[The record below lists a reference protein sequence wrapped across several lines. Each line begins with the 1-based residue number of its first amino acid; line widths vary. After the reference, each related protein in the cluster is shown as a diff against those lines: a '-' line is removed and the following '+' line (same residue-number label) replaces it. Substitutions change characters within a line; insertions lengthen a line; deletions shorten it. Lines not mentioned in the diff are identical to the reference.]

1 MRATEHGELWEVR
14 LDKVRPVVIVSR
26 DDVRGRRVK
35 TTVATITTAI
45 RDLPTYV
52 VLDHRDGLPD
62 LSAVNCDELQTI
74 PKAQLTRRLGR
85 LSIEKIDALDDAL
98 RFALQLR

>member
-26 DDVRGRRVK
+26 DDLRGRRLK
-35 TTVATITTAI
+35 ATVAAVTTAI
-45 RDLPTYV
+45 RDLQTYV
-52 VLDHRDGLPD
+52 LLDHRDGLPE

-85 LSIEKIDALDDAL
+85 LSTEKIDALDDAL

>member
-26 DDVRGRRVK
+26 DDVRGRRMK
-35 TTVATITTAI
+35 ATVASVTTAI

-52 VLDHRDGLPD
+52 LLDHRDGLPD

>member
-26 DDVRGRRVK
+26 DDERGRRLK
-35 TTVATITTAI
+35 ATVAAVTTAI
-45 RDLPTYV
+45 RELQTYV
-52 VLDHRDGLPD
+52 LLDHRDGLPK

-85 LSIEKIDALDDAL
+85 LSAAKIDEIDDAL

>member
-26 DDVRGRRVK
+26 DDVRGRRMK
-35 TTVATITTAI
+35 ATVAWVTTAI

-52 VLDHRDGLPD
+52 LLDHRDGLPD

-74 PKAQLTRRLGR
+74 PKARLTRRLGR
-85 LSIEKIDALDDAL
+85 LSAEKIDALDDAL

>member
-1 MRATEHGELWEVR
+1 MRVTEHGELWEVR

-26 DDVRGRRVK
+26 DDVRGRRLK
-35 TTVATITTAI
+35 TTVAAVTTAI
-45 RDLPTYV
+45 RDVRTYV
-52 VLDHRDGLPD
+52 LLDHRDGLPY
-62 LSAVNCDELQTI
+62 LSAINCDEVQTI

-85 LSIEKIDALDDAL
+85 LSTEKIDLLDDAL

>member
-1 MRATEHGELWEVR
+1 VRATEHGELWEVR

-26 DDVRGRRVK
+26 DDERGRRLK
-35 TTVATITTAI
+35 ATVAAVTTAI
-45 RDLPTYV
+45 RELQTYV
-52 VLDHRDGLPD
+52 LLDHRDGLPK

-85 LSIEKIDALDDAL
+85 LSAAKIDEIDDAL